1 MKQKTLFL
9 LMVLVLLLAACSS
22 PSEQSE
28 VGSAGN
34 AAESENTGDN
44 APEEADVSAS
54 EGDAVFPLPSDYKN
68 LIADDTSVNFQTS
81 SSMDEM
87 LDFYRGQ
94 FADMGLTERELLT
107 VVEDTT
113 ASLVFDGDSS
123 GMAVVLQM
131 VDLGDS
137 TNVNIRF
144 EDV

>member
-9 LMVLVLLLAACSS
+9 IMVLVLLLTACSGS
-22 PSEQSE
+22 SEQSGAE
-28 VGSAGN
+28 SAGD
-34 AAESENTGDN
+34 AVESESTGDS
-44 APEEADVSAS
+44 APEEAEASAP

-68 LIADDTSVNFQTS
+68 LVADETSVNFQTS
-81 SSMDEM
+81 ASMDEM
-87 LDFYRGQ
+87 LEFYRGQ

-107 VVEDTT
+107 VIEDTT

-137 TNVNIRF
+137 TNVNVRF

>member
-9 LMVLVLLLAACSS
+9 IMVLVLLLTACSGS
-22 PSEQSE
+22 SEQSGAE
-28 VGSAGN
+28 SAGD
-34 AAESENTGDN
+34 AVESESTGDS
-44 APEEADVSAS
+44 APEEAEASAP

-68 LIADDTSVNFQTS
+68 LVADETSVNFQTS
-81 SSMDEM
+81 ASMDEM
-87 LDFYRGQ
+87 LEFYRGQ

-107 VVEDTT
+107 VIEDTT

-123 GMAVVLQM
+123 GMAVGLQM

-137 TNVNIRF
+137 TNVNVRF